1 MSGKVRCDFCG
12 KELPEDDGMILY
24 AKGRLHDV
32 DPEMP
37 PYPVCMTCLKSH
49 KLKLTKLEKV
59 KR

>member
-1 MSGKVRCDFCG
+1 
-12 KELPEDDGMILY
+12 MILY
-24 AKGRLHDV
+24 GKGALHAA
-32 DPEMP
+32 DPELP